1 MQPHVPR
8 WYRSLRLTMDR
19 NTLIAFLLISIILI
33 CTPYYL
39 ELVSPKTETSPLES
53 QTLNNDK
60 FESSIEDSLMSTTVN
75 TTFNSESSL
84 KTTSAHKE
92 KITIIE
98 TPLYKSTISS
108 KGGGSI
114 ISFETYDY
122 LTEDSLYV
130 NLVKSENSLNLTPEV
145 KDLDGNDISLYNA
158 WVLTSSEPAY
168 AIKEPTEL
176 TYRLELFKDGF
187 VYKKITFYPDSYQI
201 NIELDLTDIKNEVF
215 RDAWFGWHGG
225 LPTTEKSQDED
236 LSYFK
241 AHLYQG
247 GELEELK
254 VDKGGQN
261 QKTYNGSVDWVA
273 VRSKYFTAALIS
285 AEPAN
290 VRSGKLWGDYVDQE
304 TYNAS
309 LSFDVTDVASFML
322 YLGPLEYNRIK
333 SLSVS
338 LESIMDFGWMFI
350 RPISKGVL
358 VVLKWLNQY
367 ISNYGVVLIIFSFLV
382 KALVYPLTKKS
393 YQSTTAMQSVQP
405 ELNSL
410 RDKYKNNPQKLNQA
424 TMSLYKEKGI
434 NPLGGCLP
442 MLLQMPLLFA
452 LFIVFRTTIEL
463 RAEPFIWWISDLSS
477 PDVLFYL
484 PFKVPIY
491 GSHVAGLPIV
501 MVISMYVQQKM
512 MTGGAQQPQQKLM
525 QYFMT
530 GFFFLIFNSFPSGL
544 NLYYTLFNILTI
556 AQQKLLPP
564 KGPLTTN
571 K

>member
-1 MQPHVPR
+1 
-8 WYRSLRLTMDR
+8 MDR

-39 ELVSPKTETSPLES
+39 ELVSPKNGTSQPEP
-53 QTLNNDK
+53 QGFNNDE
-60 FESSIEDSLMSTTVN
+60 FESSVEDSLTN
-75 TTFNSESSL
+75 TTAKTAFNSESSL
-84 KTTSAHKE
+84 RTVSTHKE
-92 KITIIE
+92 KLTKVE
-98 TPLYKSTISS
+98 TPLYRSTISS

-114 ISFETYDY
+114 ISFETYEY
-122 LTEDSLYV
+122 LTGDSLYV
-130 NLVKSENSLNLTPEV
+130 NLVKSENPLNLTPEV
-145 KDLDGNDISLYNA
+145 KDLDGNDVDLYGA
-158 WVLTSSEPAY
+158 WVLTSPEPSY
-168 AIKEPTEL
+168 IIKEPTEL
-176 TYRLELFKDGF
+176 TYRLELFKDRF
-187 VYKKITFYPDSYQI
+187 VYKKITLYPDSYQI
-201 NIELDLTDIKNEVF
+201 NIELDLTDIKSEVL

-254 VDKGGQN
+254 LNKGGQD

-273 VRSKYFTAALIS
+273 VRTKYFTAALMS
-285 AEPAN
+285 DEPVK
-290 VRSGKLWGDYVDQE
+290 VRSGKLWGNHMNQE

-309 LSFDVTDVASFML
+309 LCFDVTDVASFVL

-333 SLSVS
+333 SLSVN

-424 TMSLYKEKGI
+424 TMNLYKEKGI

-484 PFKVPIY
+484 PFKIPIY
-491 GSHVAGLPIV
+491 GGHVAGLPIL

-512 MTGGAQQPQQKLM
+512 MTGGAQQAQQKMM

-564 KGPLTTN
+564 KIRPNIN